1 MPIYEYECDNCGTII
16 EKWHSIND
24 SSYDSCDCGGKLTK
38 IISRTTFH
46 LKGSGWYVTDYCK
59 RNSNDNG
66 NSKTTT
72 SSDNASDASNA
83 SKDISCKPAATPTE
97 TSSTQNPATT

>member
-1 MPIYEYECDNCGTII
+1 MPIYEYECDKCENVM

-24 SSYDSCDCGGKLTK
+24 SSPDKCECGGNLTK

-59 RNSNDNG
+59 RNSNDKL
-66 NSKTTT
+66 NSTKTPAA
-72 SSDNASDASNA
+72 SDNSSKEVSNPASSPSDAS
-83 SKDISCKPAATPTE
+83 
-97 TSSTQNPATT
+97 TSSASQTSVAT

>member
-1 MPIYEYECDNCGTII
+1 MPIYEYECDNCEKVI

-24 SSYDSCDCGGKLTK
+24 SSPDKCDCGGNLTK

-59 RNSNDNG
+59 KNSNDKV
-66 NSKTTT
+66 NSKTSNTKDVPSDSTKTTTETPVSPATSSSQPVSETT
-72 SSDNASDASNA
+72 SA
-83 SKDISCKPAATPTE
+83 I
-97 TSSTQNPATT
+97 